1 MYNIKNKL
9 IKIPKHITV
18 VFDSKKKNLI
28 FIGPKKIKFLN
39 LQLKIK
45 LIKQINS
52 ILITSFLFTKISNSN
67 LKTIKSLQGTTIALI
82 KQCFIETTYT
92 LYKKLKLVGVG
103 YKVFSLDSIE
113 SKLLMFKLGYSH
125 PIYFKVPKN
134 LKILS
139 LKFTKIFVCGTS
151 LQNVTQISS
160 LIRSYK
166 KPEPYKGKGI
176 LYENEKINLKEGKKV

>member
-1 MYNIKNKL
+1 MSNIKNKL

-18 VFDSKKKNLI
+18 IYDSQKKNLI
-28 FIGPKKIKFLN
+28 FIGPKKIKLLN

-45 LIKQINS
+45 LIYQINC
-52 ILITSFLFTKISNSN
+52 ILITSSLSKQITNNN
-67 LKTIKSLQGTTIALI
+67 LKTIKSLQGTTISLI

-103 YKVFSLDSIE
+103 YKVFSIDSIDY
-113 SKLLMFKLGYSH
+113 KLLMFKLGYSH
-125 PIYFKVPKN
+125 QIYFKIPKN

-151 LQNVTQISS
+151 FQDVTQISS

-176 LYENEKINLKEGKKV
+176 LYENEKISLKEGKKV